1 MIEIMQKLKE
11 NQFVKDGLNIILFVV
26 LVVVGVFIINSFI
39 FRSFNVEGPSME
51 KTMYTGDKLIVNKLP
66 VSWQHLQRQEYIP
79 DRGQVIVFKNPL
91 FETMGRDEYI
101 VKRVIG
107 LPKEKVIVKNGEIKG
122 YGARQSGITRRT
134 LSILEKLNSGEIDE
148 VYQKH
153 RDNKSFNTGQFKGM
167 QRYKRRNWAER
178 GWDRAYSQ
186 IKEEMTTKL
195 HNLITNFESK
205 KGEVA

>member
-1 MIEIMQKLKE
+1 LQQQKNKEENLKLADKNKILLDE
-11 NQFVKDGLNIILFVV
+11 LKKYKDI
-26 LVVVGVFIINSFI
+26 
-39 FRSFNVEGPSME
+39 
-51 KTMYTGDKLIVNKLP
+51 KT
-66 VSWQHLQRQEYIP
+66 E
-79 DRGQVIVFKNPL
+79 
-91 FETMGRDEYI
+91 
-101 VKRVIG
+101 
-107 LPKEKVIVKNGEIKG
+107 
-122 YGARQSGITRRT
+122 SGITRRT

-153 RDNKSFNTGQFKGM
+153 RNNKSFNTGQFKGN

>member
-107 LPKEKVIVKNGEIKG
+107 LPKEKVIVKNGEITVFNKTNPQG
-122 YGARQSGITRRT
+122 FNPDSRTPDKEGSPTTGDIEVTVPDNEIFVSG
-134 LSILEKLNSGEIDE
+134 D
-148 VYQKH
+148 H
-153 RDNKSFNTGQFKGM
+153 REGNYSFDS
-167 QRYKRRNWAER
+167 RNGLGTVPIKNIEGPVGLR
-178 GWDRAYSQ
+178 IFPFQHFRA
-186 IKEEMTTKL
+186 
-195 HNLITNFESK
+195 F
-205 KGEVA
+205 